1 MMGPEPSA
9 SDIRA
14 RLERLIPAGAPICV
28 GFSGGLDSSV
38 LVELLAEHAV
48 PAGHRVSALHVH
60 HGLSPNADKWV
71 KYCERFCANHG
82 VPLAVEHV
90 RVDPASSLGL
100 EGAARVARYAAYAAR
115 REPYIA
121 LAHEIDGQA
130 GTGLV
135 ELLRGRGLK
144 GISAMPELRELRG
157 TGVQIFRPLLEHS
170 RAELAAYASERG
182 LRWVEDESNE
192 STAHARNFLRHD
204 VAPLLEARH
213 PAWKEALARFARPA
227 AAAGELLD
235 ELGTLDG
242 VPQRAGE
249 PLPLGLALGSA
260 RRANALRA
268 FLARNAISMPRESRL
283 EEMARQLYEARDDA
297 RVRIDHAGVSIVR
310 HQGTALIDRHLD
322 RPAAGA
328 EREAWRVAWNLERE
342 VDLGGSPGKVLFAPS
357 MGEGIAAAPASAGGW
372 YFAHRSGGESLRLAA
387 DRPTRTLKNLL
398 QERAIPMWDR
408 ENLPLLFHAEQ
419 VVWVPGVGIAAEYA
433 CGAGQEGLKPTWSV
447 AGEEAVR
454 RKEK

>member
-1 MMGPEPSA
+1 MMGQEPIA
-9 SDIRA
+9 ADIRA
-14 RLERLIPAGAPICV
+14 RLARVIPARAPICV

-38 LVELLAEHAV
+38 LLELLAEHAV

-82 VPLAVEHV
+82 VPLTVEHV

-100 EGAARVARYAAYAAR
+100 EGAARAARYAVYAAR
-115 REPYIA
+115 PEPYIA
-121 LAHEIDGQA
+121 LAHQLDDQA
-130 GTGLV
+130 ETVLLQ
-135 ELLRGRGLK
+135 LLRGTGLK

-157 TGVQIFRPLLEHS
+157 TGVHVFRPLLEHS
-170 RAELAAYASERG
+170 RAELAAYASDHG

-192 STAHARNFLRHD
+192 STVHERNFLRHD

-213 PAWKEALARFARPA
+213 PAWKEALARFARHA

-235 ELGTLDG
+235 ELATLDG
-242 VPQRAGE
+242 VPERAGE

-268 FLARNAISMPRESRL
+268 FLARNAISMPREARL
-283 EEMARQLYEARDDA
+283 EEMARQLYEAREDA
-297 RVRIDHAGVSIVR
+297 RVRIDHGGVSIVR
-310 HQGTALIDRHLD
+310 HQGTALIDRHLE
-322 RPAAGA
+322 RPVAGA
-328 EREAWRVAWNLERE
+328 EREVWRVAWNHERE
-342 VDLGGSPGKVLFAPS
+342 VELGGNRGKVFFESAV
-357 MGEGIAAAPASAGGW
+357 GEGIAAGPARAGGW
-372 YFAHRSGGESLRLAA
+372 YFASRSGGESMRLAA

-433 CGAGQEGLKPTWSV
+433 CGEGQEGLKPSWSV
-447 AGEEAVR
+447 AGKDPVC
-454 RKEK
+454 